1 MLNGTS
7 QSELEGVK
15 FDLQGGLYDAPTG
28 LSVFVTHAKANYVQG
43 GTLRPRMQ
51 KNALYRERTIAMWYP
66 AVGEGR
72 TMQIMDYMT
81 GEWTDMPE
89 ANGGVR
95 LLTLMMSSAIIGK
108 AGSDT
113 GELIVAYP
121 MTQVHTVE
129 TSPEYMKMQLRTH
142 LGAAVY
148 RPENIQVLPDV
159 HFEGVVSQG
168 DVIAA
173 DVNANGTYKFLHH
186 DGNNIDHANNQDGA
200 QILNIRLG
208 GRPTKD
214 LPSIAYRGA
223 YRFKPDAASSWT
235 YVKNVRRPFSSPPVW
250 FFHAGPD

>member
-28 LSVFVTHAKANYVQG
+28 LSVFVTHAKPNYVQG

-66 AVGEGR
+66 AKVEDQ
-72 TMQIMDYMT
+72 MQIMDYLT

-89 ANGGVR
+89 DAPDGGVR
-95 LLTLMMSSAIIGK
+95 LLKLMMSSAIIGK
-108 AGSDT
+108 SGSET

-159 HFEGVVSQG
+159 HFEGVVSQEPL
-168 DVIAA
+168 IA
-173 DVNANGTYKFLHH
+173 VPVGANGTYKYLNTGRNNLIGVPAAL
-186 DGNNIDHANNQDGA
+186 DITGNLPQG
-200 QILNIRLG
+200 
-208 GRPTKD
+208 D

-223 YRFKPDAASSWT
+223 YRFKRNGDSSWT
-235 YVKNVRRPFSSPPVW
+235 YVKNVRRSFSSPPLW
-250 FFHAGPD
+250 FPRRP